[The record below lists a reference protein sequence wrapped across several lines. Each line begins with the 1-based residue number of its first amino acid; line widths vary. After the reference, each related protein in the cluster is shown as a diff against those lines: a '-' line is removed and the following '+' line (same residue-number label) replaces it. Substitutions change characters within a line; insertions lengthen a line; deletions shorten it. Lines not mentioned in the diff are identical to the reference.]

1 MVLPGELCH
10 RLVAAA
16 WCGLDIDDPTQV
28 VDHIDGNRSNNLPS
42 NLRVLSRKEH
52 VSATLAAGQYRDRS
66 GNVVPPLPDN
76 YESVLSSVREGRL
89 STREAGKQIGRSHE
103 WVAKRTASNAPPVP
117 FDPLWK
123 SYPSEKSIEFN
134 AQGQV
139 RDVYSKRL
147 ISPTCSDGGYY
158 KVRGVYVHRAVL
170 ELFGPP
176 APRPGALVRH
186 GPDHDKAN
194 NRLDNL
200 SWGTYADNGK
210 DMKTQGRSTVGEKHG
225 RARLTDAQVQEGL
238 RLHVENQ
245 WTTEQLGE
253 HLGLDQGN
261 AAHIVTG
268 KSWAHV
274 PRPENWEDRR
284 SIGRGMHHSHLDEQI
299 LADAFK
305 LAAENEWGS
314 PKFAEYLGISGQTA
328 IQIYAGKTWQ
338 HVPRPK
344 ALLDQIAARSQRL
357 PDETIIEGL
366 KLAESKGWGAP
377 TLAKHLGVSV
387 ATASALIAGK
397 SYAHIKRVSGMK
409 GWKP

>member
-28 VDHIDGNRSNNLPS
+28 VDHIDGNRSNNKPS
-42 NLRVLSRKEH
+42 NLRVMSRKEH

-76 YESVLSSVREGRL
+76 TLAVLADVRAGRL

-103 WVAKRTASNAPPVP
+103 WVAKRTLADAPCVSL
-117 FDPLWK
+117 DPLWK
-123 SYPSEKSIEFN
+123 SHPSEKSIEIN
-134 AQGQV
+134 AQGQA
-139 RDVYSKRL
+139 RDVYSKRP
-147 ISPTCSDGGYY
+147 ISPTCSEGGYY
-158 KVRGVYVHRAVL
+158 KARGVYIHRAVL

-210 DMKTQGRSTVGEKHG
+210 DTRDHGRSTAGEKHG
-225 RARLTDAQVQEGL
+225 RARLTDAQVEDGL

-253 HLGLDQGN
+253 HLCLDQGN
-261 AAHIVTG
+261 TAHIVTG

-274 PRPENWEDRR
+274 PRPANWDDRL
-284 SIGRGMHHSHLDEQI
+284 SIGRGRHHSHLDEKI
-299 LADAFK
+299 LAEAFK

-314 PKFAEYLGISGQTA
+314 PKFAEHLGISGPTA

-344 ALLDQIAARSQRL
+344 ALLDQIAARSKRL
-357 PDETIIEGL
+357 PDDTIIDGL
-366 KLAESKGWGAP
+366 KLAETMGWGAP
-377 TLAKHLGVSV
+377 TLARHLGVSV

-397 SYAHIKRVSGMK
+397 SYAHIKRMPGMK
-409 GWKP
+409 GYKP